1 MLQNMFD
8 LQDDVPGADLDLEWR
23 TLVSQQA
30 HTLVGILQRLQTAI
44 AGVERLTEVP
54 ALAADVERFLAA
66 QAQQHVRLEHERG
79 QLRALATILTIL
91 DKAQQA
97 EDILEPDEPRH
108 RRQDE
113 AYDRDGIAIGEEIGV
128 HT

>member
-1 MLQNMFD
+1 VVLRQGTYADSTEESVVLQNMFD

-44 AGVERLTEVP
+44 AGVERLMEVP

-66 QAQQHVRLEHERG
+66 QAQ
-79 QLRALATILTIL
+79 
-91 DKAQQA
+91 
-97 EDILEPDEPRH
+97 
-108 RRQDE
+108 
-113 AYDRDGIAIGEEIGV
+113 
-128 HT
+128 

>member
-1 MLQNMFD
+1 VVLRQGTYADSTEESVVLQNMFD
-8 LQDDVPGADLDLEWR
+8 LQDDVPGADWDLEWR

-30 HTLVGILQRLQTAI
+30 HPLGGILQRLQTAI

-79 QLRALATILTIL
+79 QLRALATILPIL
-91 DKAQQA
+91 DKA
-97 EDILEPDEPRH
+97 
-108 RRQDE
+108 
-113 AYDRDGIAIGEEIGV
+113 
-128 HT
+128 HTV